1 MRFNFGKES
10 SRATDSVEKPMVLN
24 RATAL
29 RKIFPGWWLVLTGGF
44 LALWGFGYQAYGF
57 SALFKPISQ
66 ELGLS
71 RTATT
76 IPASIGRME
85 GGILAPI
92 AGWLTDRFGP
102 RWLIFLGAVMVA
114 ICFSLMSLVHSF
126 WAFLVVWGVFLPIG
140 IDLALGVPLQAA
152 IARWFVKKRGL
163 ASGVQVFF
171 SGLSGVL
178 VLPLVA
184 WLITVVGWRMT
195 VLIGGIVMLVIGV
208 PLVSLF
214 VRQYPPERY
223 GMLPDGA
230 SVEDV
235 EGEDMAEKGRKYA
248 AEVSE
253 FDFTLSQ
260 VLKTPTYWLLL
271 ISAACHNLA
280 APVINIHSVPFLTDR
295 GVDPVRAAQML
306 SLMVTVSIPGRFLG
320 AYLVDRMKKQHLNL
334 LIFGAY
340 SLQALGFGS
349 FLLHQTE
356 AMIYTWYILYGFG
369 FGLGFGLMMPVR
381 VRYFGRKAIGSIM
394 GIGTAISL
402 PVGIIAPI
410 WAGWVFD
417 RTGSYM
423 VALEV
428 VAALL
433 TFGSLVA
440 LFIRPPKVLQ
450 HQELAAA

>member
-1 MRFNFGKES
+1 MPVFWRRNRNRGWTGGQGLQ
-10 SRATDSVEKPMVLN
+10 ATKGMEPKKV
-24 RATAL
+24 
-29 RKIFPGWWLVLTGGF
+29 FPGWWLVVTGGF
-44 LALWGFGYQAYGF
+44 LALWGYGYQAYGF

-71 RTATT
+71 RAATT
-76 IPASIGRME
+76 VPASIGRLE
-85 GGILAPI
+85 GGFISPI

-102 RWLIFLGAVMVA
+102 KWPIFLGTLV
-114 ICFSLMSLVHSF
+114 IGCCLCLMSLVHSF
-126 WAFLVVWGVFLPIG
+126 WSFVVVWGVFLPIG
-140 IDLALGVPLQAA
+140 IDLALMVPLQAA

-163 ASGVQVFF
+163 ASGVQVLF

-178 VLPLVA
+178 VLPLIA

-195 VLIGGIVMLVIGV
+195 VLIGGIVMLAVGV

-214 VRQYPPERY
+214 VRQHPPEHY

-280 APVINIHSVPFLTDR
+280 APVINIHTVPFLTDA
-295 GVDPVRAAQML
+295 GFDPIKAAQML
-306 SLMVTVSIPGRFLG
+306 SLMVLVSIPGRFLG

-340 SLQALGFGS
+340 SLEALGFGS

-356 AMIYTWYILYGFG
+356 AMIYTWYITYGFG

-440 LFIRPPKVLQ
+440 LFIRPPKVPQ